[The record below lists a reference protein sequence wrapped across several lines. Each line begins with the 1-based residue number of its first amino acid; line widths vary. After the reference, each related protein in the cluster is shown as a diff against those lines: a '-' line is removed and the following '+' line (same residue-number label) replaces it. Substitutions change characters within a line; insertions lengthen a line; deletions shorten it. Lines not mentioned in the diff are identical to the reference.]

1 VELKIIYYTKL
12 NIKKYLDPLFS
23 LIPSYEL
30 GYMEIDSIPSRYL
43 DESRGQ
49 YKGEYINMWLN
60 TFRESDELILGV
72 LDVDAYVYRLNFI
85 FGLATPSLKVASVY
99 LTRLKYYA
107 DEYKLGERIR
117 KEVLHELGHVH
128 GLEHCRNPKC
138 VMSFSN
144 SLYDVDKKTWKLC
157 SYHYEKLVRTGLKLS
172 DKLIL

>member
-1 VELKIIYYTKL
+1 VELKIIYYTDL
-12 NIKKYLDPLFS
+12 DLRKYLGPLLN
-23 LIPSYEL
+23 LIPSYEPR
-30 GYMEIDSIPSRYL
+30 YIEVDSIPSQYL
-43 DESRGQ
+43 DRARGQ

-60 TFRESDELILGV
+60 TFRESAELILGI

-85 FGLATPSLKVASVY
+85 FGLATPYLKVASVY
-99 LTRLKYYA
+99 ITRLKYRA

-144 SLYDVDKKTWKLC
+144 SLYDVDEKTWRLC
-157 SYHYEKLVRTGLKLS
+157 SYHYEKLSKAGLKLS
-172 DKLIL
+172 KELML